1 MITSVTESNLV
12 LRLAAPIAW
21 RSESRI
27 AAKLM
32 GFSAT
37 EHGSALDMMRAAELS
52 SDADHRRL
60 FFRHALDEHR
70 HARRFAEL
78 ARRIDP
84 GARARSHERHHA
96 EPQDLYRRLGPT
108 RFLAFVHLSES
119 QAERQF
125 QTLARHFQ
133 ASRHAHAPILYSLFS
148 ELAREEHVHVAYSR
162 HLLERSFPETTRQ
175 HDVQRALRRERRALA
190 WAAWKRAGFR
200 IGDRLVALLMLILFI
215 AVLPPFALIKRL
227 TRKENAGW
235 QLASATHDPRRAA

>member
-1 MITSVTESNLV
+1 MISMTESNLV
-12 LRLAAPIAW
+12 LRLAAPLAW
-21 RSESRI
+21 RSERRV
-27 AAKLM
+27 AQKLM

-37 EHGSALDMMRAAELS
+37 EHGSALDMMRAAELT

-84 GARARSHERHHA
+84 RAAVRSHERHHA

-125 QTLARHFQ
+125 QALARHFQ
-133 ASRHAHAPILYSLFS
+133 RGKSPHAPILHTLFS

-162 HLLERSFPETTRQ
+162 HLLAQSFPEEGREGAL
-175 HDVQRALRRERRALA
+175 RLALRRERRALA

-200 IGDRLVALLMLILFI
+200 IGDRLIALLMLVLFI
-215 AVLPPFALIKRL
+215 AVLPPFSLVKRL
-227 TRKENAGW
+227 GARERAGW
-235 QLASATHDPRRAA
+235 HAVPATHDPRKAA

>member
-1 MITSVTESNLV
+1 MIALTESNLV
-12 LRLAAPIAW
+12 LKLAAPIAW
-21 RSESRI
+21 RSERKV
-27 AAKLM
+27 AEKLM

-84 GARARSHERHHA
+84 RTCVRSHERHHA

-133 ASRHAHAPILYSLFS
+133 TARNPHAPVLHTLFS

-162 HLLERSFPETTRQ
+162 HLLERSFPESTRGR
-175 HDVQRALRRERRALA
+175 DVKNALRRERRALA

-200 IGDRLVALLMLILFI
+200 IGDRLVALLMLVLFV
-215 AVLPPFALIKRL
+215 AVLPPFSLIKRL
-227 TRKENAGW
+227 TTKERAGW
-235 QLASATHDPRRAA
+235 QKSAPTHDPRRAA

>member
-1 MITSVTESNLV
+1 VIALSESNLV
-12 LRLAAPIAW
+12 LRLAAPMAW
-21 RSESRI
+21 RSERKI

-52 SDADHRRL
+52 CGEHRRL
-60 FFRHALDEHR
+60 FYRHALDEHR

-78 ARRIDP
+78 ARRISP
-84 GARARSHERHHA
+84 QASVRSYERHHA

-108 RFLAFVHLSES
+108 RFLAFVHLSEA

-125 QTLARHFQ
+125 ASLARHF
-133 ASRHAHAPILYSLFS
+133 AGNKNPHAPILHTLFS

-162 HLLERSFPETTRQ
+162 HLLEKSFPEATR
-175 HDVQRALRRERRALA
+175 DADTRRALRRQRRTLA

-200 IGDRLVALLMLILFI
+200 IGDRLIALLMLILFI
-215 AVLPPFALIKRL
+215 AVIPPFALIARL
-227 TRKENAGW
+227 TRRPSIGW
-235 QLASATHDPRRAA
+235 IAASDHDARRAA

>member
-1 MITSVTESNLV
+1 MITLTESNLV
-12 LRLAAPIAW
+12 LRLAAPLAW
-21 RSESRI
+21 RSERMV

-37 EHGSALDMMRAAELS
+37 EHGSALDMMRAAELTC
-52 SDADHRRL
+52 DADHRRL

-84 GARARSHERHHA
+84 RSSVRSHERHHA

-125 QTLARHFQ
+125 QTLARHFKT
-133 ASRHAHAPILYSLFS
+133 SKHPHAPILHTLFT

-162 HLLERSFPETTRQ
+162 HLLARSFPENTRDAAVKQ
-175 HDVQRALRRERRALA
+175 ALRRERRALA

-215 AVLPPFALIKRL
+215 AVLPPFSLIKRL
-227 TRKENAGW
+227 SRKERPGW
-235 QLASATHDPRRAA
+235 HTASPTHDPRKAA

>member
-1 MITSVTESNLV
+1 MIALTESTFV
-12 LRLAAPIAW
+12 LRLAAPLVW
-21 RSESRI
+21 RSERKI
-27 AAKLM
+27 AMKLM

-37 EHGSALDMMRAAELS
+37 EHGSALDMMRAAEHTG
-52 SDADHRRL
+52 DADCRRL

-78 ARRIDP
+78 ARRIDTTTTV
-84 GARARSHERHHA
+84 RSHERHHA

-125 QTLARHFQ
+125 QTLARHFER
-133 ASRHAHAPILYSLFS
+133 AKNPHAPVLHTLFS

-162 HLLERSFPETTRQ
+162 HLLAKGFAGDERLV
-175 HDVQRALRRERRALA
+175 DKALRRERRALA

-215 AVLPPFALIKRL
+215 AVLPPFSLIARL
-227 TRKENAGW
+227 SRRDRAGW
-235 QLASATHDPRRAA
+235 LAAQTSDDPRRAA

>member
-1 MITSVTESNLV
+1 MITVTESNLV
-12 LRLAAPIAW
+12 LRLAAPVAW
-21 RSESRI
+21 RSERKI
-27 AAKLM
+27 AQKLM

-37 EHGSALDMMRAAELS
+37 ERGSALDMMRAAELT

-78 ARRIDP
+78 ATRIDP
-84 GARARSHERHHA
+84 RVSIRSHEQHHA

-119 QAERQF
+119 QAFRQF
-125 QTLARHFQ
+125 QTLARHFLT
-133 ASRHAHAPILYSLFS
+133 AKNPHAPALHSLFS

-162 HLLERSFPETTRQ
+162 HLLERSFPEATRT
-175 HDVQRALRRERRALA
+175 HDVHAALRRERRVLA

-200 IGDRLVALLMLILFI
+200 IGDRLVALLMLVLFI
-215 AVLPPFALIKRL
+215 AVLPPFSLIKRL
-227 TRKENAGW
+227 TRREPAAWHVANP
-235 QLASATHDPRRAA
+235 SHDPRRAA